1 MAESTVAESTVAESA
16 VAESAALV
24 PPTAH
29 LDGSPRVR
37 PTVVR
42 AAAPP
47 HLTPTRPPSH
57 DDDDDDDQE
66 PLLPAATATMPATR
80 PASSDSKASLLVS
93 TDKYAIPTA
102 VVAIHD
108 LHGPTRAPSPASIL
122 AASASLHRQR
132 LALQPD
138 KPRRGPCARCCRG
151 VAAPLALALLLSA
164 VLALVTYVPPTQ
176 LAAIANAPRHVVID
190 HLHLHGW
197 GNASHGS
204 PAAPLADVMARMMV
218 ETESEPA
225 GMADPTAWAVAGKK
239 EPPASWRR
247 LARWM
252 NGHVVVEEGE
262 YEVELLN
269 PDPTPVP
276 DPARPDPNVVH
287 HGWARLAHFGG
298 GHDKGTAKNSKDHPR
313 PVVQLG
319 VPVSIAAHDDA
330 RSKPSIDRLVL
341 ADVLHDAPA
350 RDAPHHDLTMA
361 EKVIQDAARGDPL
374 PDSRH
379 HEPTM
384 AEKMI
389 QDATRGDPA
398 PDASRRPLTM
408 AKKAVLDVSHD
419 SAPAKTDGER
429 PRTRYGRGPGHCPR
443 AQHHH
448 HYGHHHHHGHCHH
461 GHCHD
466 HHGRHGHRHH
476 KHPHKH
482 HRGRHRHGPCA
493 PPHRCASTTTASHAA
508 DHAPFIHDAEQGPWP
523 DHAPYIHDAEQG
535 PWPDHASY
543 IHDAQQGPWPTVPS
557 RPATRAAPV
566 ALGTLRIPSFRPVL
580 HEDETVID
588 LVQQNVVSRLDPVAV
603 QRYLQPFIALGTR
616 APPMQIKVRGAP
628 VVTVWGWLHK
638 RTQVESLLLVD
649 VAAVMARPIKVTV
662 PDTQLEPHRVVVAA
676 GKQREGKPVTE
687 YRLHAR
693 IKAMNP
699 WPVSASVPVAARVPV
714 RRVVPGGQE
723 PSPVLVEVVVPS
735 SGVLKVRDAES
746 RRPTYV
752 DVELRVPAANVPAV
766 FELGKEYYAGR
777 AVTVQVGPDVRV
789 DPKEAGLDGVLGET
803 GLVLTLVKP
812 TGPRADGVAT
822 WVHEMVETVLRAVVV

>member
-1 MAESTVAESTVAESA
+1 MIPILPVDGVPPDS
-16 VAESAALV
+16 LV

-29 LDGSPRVR
+29 LDGSPRAR
-37 PTVVR
+37 PTRV
-42 AAAPP
+42 AATPP
-47 HLTPTRPPSH
+47 RLVLASSPS
-57 DDDDDDDQE
+57 DDDADDDEE
-66 PLLPAATATMPATR
+66 PLLPAAAVSVPAAR
-80 PASSDSKASLLVS
+80 PTSSESKASLLGT

-108 LHGPTRAPSPASIL
+108 DPTRVPSPGSIL

-132 LALQPD
+132 LALQPG
-138 KPRRGPCARCCRG
+138 KPRRSACAWCCHG
-151 VAAPLALALLLSA
+151 VAAPLTLALLLTA
-164 VLALVTYVPPTQ
+164 VLALVMYVPPTQ
-176 LAAIANAPRHVVID
+176 LAALASAPRRVVID
-190 HLHLHGW
+190 HLHLHEW
-197 GNASHGS
+197 SNASGGY

-218 ETESEPA
+218 ETEPEPKV
-225 GMADPTAWAVAGKK
+225 ADPTAWTVAGKK

-262 YEVELLN
+262 YAVELLN

-276 DPARPDPNVVH
+276 DPAWPDPNVVH
-287 HGWARLAHFGG
+287 YGWARLAHFGG
-298 GHDKGTAKNSKDHPR
+298 GGHDDGAVEHDKVPR
-313 PVVQLG
+313 PVAQLG
-319 VPVSIAAHDDA
+319 VPVSIAAPDDA
-330 RSKPSIDRLVL
+330 HSKHSIDRLVL
-341 ADVLHDAPA
+341 AGVPHDTPA
-350 RDAPHHDLTMA
+350 RDVPHHELAMA
-361 EKVIQDAARGDPL
+361 EKVIQDAKRDNHA
-374 PDSRH
+374 PDLRRH
-379 HEPTM
+379 GPTL
-384 AEKMI
+384 AEKVI

-398 PDASRRPLTM
+398 PDSARWPLTM
-408 AKKAVLDVSHD
+408 AEKAVLDASHD
-419 SAPAKTDGER
+419 QFPAETDSKPPG
-429 PRTRYGRGPGHCPR
+429 TGYGRGPGHCSR
-443 AQHHH
+443 AQHHQH
-448 HYGHHHHHGHCHH
+448 HGHHHHHGHCHH
-461 GHCHD
+461 GHCPD

-482 HRGRHRHGPCA
+482 HHGHHRHGPCV
-493 PPHRCASTTTASHAA
+493 PPHRCVSLTASSHA
-508 DHAPFIHDAEQGPWP
+508 

-543 IHDAQQGPWPTVPS
+543 MHDAERGPWLTIPS
-557 RPATRAAPV
+557 PPATRTSPV

-588 LVQQNVVSRLDPVAV
+588 LVQDNVVSLLDPVAI

-616 APPMQIKVRGAP
+616 APPVQIKVRGAP

-649 VAAVMARPIKVTV
+649 VAAVMARAIKVTV
-662 PDTQLEPHRVVVAA
+662 PETKLEPHRVVVAA
-676 GKQREGKPVTE
+676 GKEGKPVTE

-693 IKAMNP
+693 AEFMNP

-723 PSPVLVEVVVPS
+723 LSPVLVEVVVPS
-735 SGVLKVRDAES
+735 TGVLKVRDAES
-746 RRPTYV
+746 GRPTNV
-752 DVELRVPAANVPAV
+752 DVELRVPAANLPAV

-789 DPKEAGLDGVLGET
+789 DPKEAGLDGVLGES

-812 TGPRADGVAT
+812 GTDADGVAT
-822 WVHEMVETVLRAVVV
+822 WAHAMVETVLRAVAV